1 MLEIFS
7 ILIFLEKMAQLHNTY
22 FSGFYLLLVD
32 LMRLLCR
39 GSKCTS
45 KREEKGSDSLF
56 NLPITREISI
66 TEMGEIRNSQNQ
78 TPIYLTFKR

>member
-1 MLEIFS
+1 
-7 ILIFLEKMAQLHNTY
+7 
-22 FSGFYLLLVD
+22 
-32 LMRLLCR
+32 MRLLCR
-39 GSKCTS
+39 GNKCTS

-56 NLPITREISI
+56 YLPITRGISI